1 MRSMKYLRNCRGKKC
16 AVGLLAACL
25 LVGSSVAIP
34 APVQAAVNWTQ
45 LAEDDQLYPGAKYT
59 EDDARYI
66 YILPKNA
73 TTKKGCTVVAYFGG
87 SQSVKLPKKIGSYKI
102 TNFGTGF

>member
-16 AVGLLAACL
+16 AAGLLAACL

-45 LAEDDQLYPGAKYT
+45 LAEDDQLYPGAKSTQDSKMYVYSG
-59 EDDARYI
+59 R
-66 YILPKNA
+66 
-73 TTKKGCTVVAYFGG
+73 TVGG
-87 SQSVKLPKKIGSYKI
+87 N
-102 TNFGTGF
+102 TH